1 MMVGGGGVVSGTQ
14 AGEVE
19 LATWLV
25 FPEIN
30 EQSGVVLEVGSVC
43 SPKGPP
49 LSEPLHP
56 ARFPVF

>member
-30 EQSGVVLEVGSVC
+30 E
-43 SPKGPP
+43 
-49 LSEPLHP
+49 
-56 ARFPVF
+56 